1 MIANLLNITWRY
13 LMRQKLNTTLHIM
26 GLTLGITVCLLIALF
41 IRYEVS
47 FDAYHPKAKQTY
59 RVISDWKEGSEL
71 SQHFSTPFPLANAIR
86 TEASGF
92 EQVGFVHPVY
102 VNTVEVTP
110 QKRFLIENVL
120 AVEPEFLDIFSFD
133 VVQGNLHQT
142 LQKPY
147 QAALTESTALKF
159 FGSENP
165 MGKTF
170 KLKVDDGYEFTIT
183 ALIKDL
189 PANTHL
195 QASMLVSHSYQE
207 NFLKS
212 SRDGWT
218 WVSGTETFVTLP
230 EPADTSVLMAQLNN
244 IANKY
249 INNTEAG
256 SLYRSEFS
264 LQPMHDIHF
273 KTNVSDGNAMSASWL
288 WFFGA
293 IGLAVLIL
301 ACINFVNLSTAQA
314 LTRAKEVG
322 IRKSIGAGR
331 SSLITQF
338 LIEAWAL
345 TFLSG
350 VMAVALTQLLLPSL
364 NDMMGKGI
372 SFDLLNSP
380 GLLISLLVGLTV
392 TGLLA
397 GIYPAWVIARFNPT
411 ITLKVGVLSASGG
424 SSWLRKGLVVAQFAV
439 SACLLM
445 SVILMSQQVD
455 YLRTKNL
462 GFDKDH
468 VVVVE
473 ISNPKKT
480 TTVLSNELA
489 AVPSIA
495 GVSYSTSTPSS
506 DGHWGTPMSRTG
518 RNNPD
523 RKPMTLILADEN
535 YNDLYKLK
543 LLAGRTLQAA
553 DTNAVARAVPDDK
566 QVMAAVVNEQ
576 LVRDLGFESN
586 EAALGQRIYIG
597 MNSGNVDIVGV
608 VANFNQ
614 GPLSGKINPVLM
626 TVAPDNYEMAGIK
639 IEKGSNVPEALAA
652 IESAW
657 KKTYPEGVFAYK
669 FLDEQI
675 DAYYKAEERLFNLF
689 KIFAGVAM
697 LISCLGL
704 FALAAFTAQNRVKEI
719 GIRKVLGA
727 TVSSIL
733 VLVSKDFLKLVV
745 LALIVATPLAWYGI
759 DQWLNN
765 YAFHIAISG
774 WSFGLAGLIAIVVT
788 AVTIGTQALK
798 SAMTNPAES
807 LKSE

>member
-1 MIANLLNITWRY
+1 M
-13 LMRQKLNTTLHIM
+13 HII

-47 FDAYHPKAKQTY
+47 FDAYHPKASQTY
-59 RVISDWKEGSEL
+59 RVISDWHEQGNL

-92 EQVGFVHPVY
+92 EQVGFIHPVY

-110 QKRFLIENVL
+110 QKRFLMENVW

-133 VVQGNLHQT
+133 VLRGDLHQT
-142 LQKPY
+142 LRKPY
-147 QAALTESTALKF
+147 QAALTESTAKKF
-159 FGSENP
+159 YGSENP
-165 MGKTF
+165 IGKTF
-170 KLKVDDGYEFTIT
+170 KLKMDDEPEFTIT

-189 PANTHL
+189 PANTHVK
-195 QASMLVSHSYQE
+195 ASMLVSHSYQE

-230 EPADTSVLMAQLNN
+230 EQSDTSALMAQLKI

-249 INNTEAG
+249 INKEVG
-256 SLYRSEFS
+256 SMYHSAFS

-273 KTNVSDGNAMSASWL
+273 NTNVADGNAMSVSWL
-288 WFFGA
+288 WFFGL

-322 IRKSIGAGR
+322 IRKSIGASR
-331 SSLITQF
+331 SSLMTQF
-338 LIEAWAL
+338 LTEAWLL

-350 VMAVALTQLLLPSL
+350 ILAIAFTQLLLPFI

-372 SFDLLNSP
+372 SLDLLNSP
-380 GLLISLLVGLTV
+380 GLLLSLLAGLTL

-397 GIYPAWVIARFNPT
+397 GIYPAWVIARFNPS

-424 SSWLRKGLVVAQFAV
+424 SSWLRKGLVVAQFTV

-445 SVILMSQQVD
+445 SVILMSQQVS
-455 YLRTKNL
+455 YLRSKNL

-473 ISNPKKT
+473 ITNPKQT
-480 TTVLSNELA
+480 ASVLSNELA
-489 AVPSIA
+489 NIPSIS
-495 GVSYSTSTPSS
+495 GISFSTSTPSS
-506 DGHWGTPMSRTG
+506 DGHWGTPMSRTS
-518 RNNPD
+518 RNSPD

-535 YNDLYKLK
+535 YTTLYKLR
-543 LLAGRTLQAA
+543 LLAGRVLQPS
-553 DTNAVARAVPDDK
+553 DTNSIARSVPEDK
-566 QVMAAVVNEQ
+566 QVMSAVVNEQ

-586 EAALGQRIYIG
+586 EAAIGQRIYIG
-597 MNSGNVDIVGV
+597 FNSGNVDIVGV

-614 GPLSGKINPVLM
+614 GPLSASINPVLM
-626 TVAPDNYEMAGIK
+626 TLAPKQYGMAGIR
-639 IEKGSNVPEALAA
+639 IEKGSNVTEALAA
-652 IESAW
+652 IENAW
-657 KKTYPEGVFAYK
+657 KKAYPEGVFAYK
-669 FLDEQI
+669 FLDQQI
-675 DAYYKAEERLFNLF
+675 DSYYKAEERLFNLF
-689 KIFAGVAM
+689 KVFAGVAM

-704 FALAAFTAQNRVKEI
+704 FALAAFTTQHRVKEI

-733 VLVSKDFLKLVV
+733 VLVSKDFLKLVL
-745 LALIVATPLAWYGI
+745 LALVVATPLAWYGI
-759 DQWLNN
+759 SQWLSN
-765 YAFHIAISG
+765 YAFHIEIGG
-774 WSFGLAGLIAIVVT
+774 WAFGVAGLIAIAVT
-788 AVTIGTQALK
+788 VITIGTQAFK
-798 SAMTNPAES
+798 SATANPAES

>member
-1 MIANLLNITWRY
+1 MLHNLKIVVRHLS
-13 LMRQKLNTTLHIM
+13 RQKLNTSLHII

-41 IRYEVS
+41 IGYELS
-47 FDAYHPKAKQTY
+47 FDSYHTKANQTY
-59 RVISDWKEGSEL
+59 RVISDWHEQGNL

-110 QKRFLIENVL
+110 QKRFLVENVL
-120 AVEPEFLDIFSFD
+120 AVEPEFLSIFSFD
-133 VVQGNLHQT
+133 VLQGDLHET
-142 LQKPY
+142 LRKPY
-147 QAALTESTALKF
+147 QAALTESTAKKF

-165 MGKTF
+165 IGKTF
-170 KLKVDDGYEFTIT
+170 KLKMDDAPEFTIT

-195 QASMLVSHSYQE
+195 KATMLLSHSYQE

-230 EPADTSVLMAQLNN
+230 EQSDTSVLMAQLKN

-249 INNTEAG
+249 INSTDAG
-256 SLYRSEFS
+256 SLYRSDFS

-273 KTNVSDGNAMSASWL
+273 NTNMSDGHAMSVSWL
-288 WFFGA
+288 WFFGL
-293 IGLAVLIL
+293 IGLVVLVL

-331 SSLITQF
+331 SSLIVQF
-338 LIEAWAL
+338 LTEAWLL

-350 VMAVALTQLLLPSL
+350 VLAIALTQLLLPFI
-364 NDMMGKGI
+364 NNMMGKGI

-380 GLLISLLVGLTV
+380 ALLISLLAGLTV

-397 GIYPAWVIARFNPT
+397 GLYPAWVIARFNPS

-424 SSWLRKGLVVAQFAV
+424 SSWLRKGLVVAQFTV

-445 SVILMSQQVD
+445 SVILMSQQVN
-455 YLRTKNL
+455 YLRSKNL

-473 ISNPKKT
+473 ISDSKQTAP
-480 TTVLSNELA
+480 VLSNELA
-489 AVPSIA
+489 TFPSIV

-506 DGHWGTPMSRTG
+506 DGHWGTPMSRTS
-518 RNNPD
+518 RNSPD
-523 RKPMTLILADEN
+523 RKAMTLILADEN

-543 LLAGRTLQAA
+543 LLAGRALQAA
-553 DTNAVARAVPDDK
+553 DTNSIAKAVPNDK

-576 LVRDLGFESN
+576 LVRELGFESN

-597 MNSGNVDIVGV
+597 FNSGNVDIVGV

-614 GPLSGKINPVLM
+614 GPLSAKINPVLI
-626 TVAPDNYEMAGIK
+626 TLAPNDYGLAGIK
-639 IEKGSNVPEALAA
+639 IEKGRNVPEALAA
-652 IESAW
+652 IENAW
-657 KKTYPEGVFAYK
+657 KKAHPEGVFGYK
-669 FLDEQI
+669 FLDQQI
-675 DAYYKAEERLFNLF
+675 DAYYKAEERLFTLF

-704 FALAAFTAQNRVKEI
+704 FALAAFSTQHRVKEI

-733 VLVSKDFLKLVV
+733 VLISKDFLKLVL
-745 LALIVATPLAWYGI
+745 LALIIATPLAWYGI
-759 DQWLNN
+759 SEWLTN
-765 YAFHIAISG
+765 YAFHIEITLGTFIVA
-774 WSFGLAGLIAIVVT
+774 ALIMVVIT
-788 AVTIGTQALK
+788 IATIGSQAFK
-798 SAMTNPAES
+798 SAIANPTES